1 VDRSCAHGLQCGD
14 GSVGVFDTAFYQ
26 WRHETAPS
34 NDPSARRAVD
44 LYCSK
49 APKYVGAY
57 LAVLGAA
64 DAILIGGGV
73 GEHASAVREGILAGL
88 QGLGIV
94 LDPEANR
101 IAIGAEAMISQKN
114 SKTEIWV
121 LPVDEAGLLAE
132 EAVRLALPPA

>member
-1 VDRSCAHGLQCGD
+1 
-14 GSVGVFDTAFYQ
+14 
-26 WRHETAPS
+26 
-34 NDPSARRAVD
+34 
-44 LYCSK
+44 
-49 APKYVGAY
+49 
-57 LAVLGAA
+57 
-64 DAILIGGGV
+64 
-73 GEHASAVREGILAGL
+73 
-88 QGLGIV
+88 